1 MLGMT
6 ALKLPLIKVYMS
18 KLINKILIIIIA
30 IGLSIQVFSAEKK
43 LYTENEFLD
52 TFGAKSKEKVLQIL
66 GEPVR
71 KEMSIKPTNASSVIG
86 RPTEDRANPSK
97 RVNIE
102 MWYYTNLVKY
112 DAKNTWKQ
120 TELTIMDGKV
130 FNIGF
135 FNNR

>member
-1 MLGMT
+1 MSTLFKKLLFIFI
-6 ALKLPLIKVYMS
+6 AL
-18 KLINKILIIIIA
+18 
-30 IGLSIQVFSAEKK
+30 GLSFQVLAEGKK

-52 TFGAKSKEKVLQIL
+52 AFGAKSKEKVLQIL
-66 GEPVR
+66 GEPAR
-71 KEMSIKPTNASSVIG
+71 KEMSVKPTNASSVIG
-86 RPTEDRANPSK
+86 RPTEKGVGSSN

-102 MWYYTNLVKY
+102 MWYYNNLVKS

-135 FNNR
+135 FNSR